1 MDTLSALLSLY
12 PVSTALTVRCHFG
25 KPWALDQPQ
34 SAPGV
39 APYHLIIEGSAWL
52 DAGPYA
58 HYALAAGDIV
68 VFPRGGVHRLSMA
81 EHGEIPAPVRQQQGS
96 HLLRLVANGGPGPA
110 TDILCGEFR
119 FDALASASLLLA
131 LPEVMVISTKG
142 RADFRGLRA
151 LLDLLRAE
159 TETAGAGNSVVVGH
173 LASALF
179 ALIMRAWIER
189 PGEVPGLFGLLAE
202 PRLRAAV
209 DAMLSCPQQ
218 AWTVE
223 RMASLCHM
231 SRATFAR
238 AFVRAAGAAPATV
251 LAHLRMARAARAL
264 TQNRRSAAAIGEDV
278 GYQSEAAFSRSFKR
292 IYGVGPGE
300 YRRNATRPG
309 SATAVAPSAVAAALA
324 R

>member
-1 MDTLSALLSLY
+1 MHIAMDTLSALLSLY

-25 KPWALDQPQ
+25 KPWALDEAQR
-34 SAPGV
+34 APGV
-39 APYHLIIEGSAWL
+39 APYHLIIEGSALL
-52 DAGPYA
+52 DAGPYRQ
-58 HYALAAGDIV
+58 YRLTAGDIV
-68 VFPRGGVHRLSMA
+68 VFPRGGLHRLSLA
-81 EHGEIPAPVRQQQGS
+81 DPGETPAASFHVDGQQEGQ
-96 HLLRLVANGGPGPA
+96 HLLRMVANGAPGPA

-142 RADFRGLRA
+142 RTDFQGLRA
-151 LLDLLRAE
+151 LLDLLRVE
-159 TETAGAGNSVVVGH
+159 TATAGAGNAVVVGH

-202 PRLRAAV
+202 PRLRAAIN
-209 DAMLSCPQQ
+209 AILSCPQK

-264 TQNRRSAAAIGEDV
+264 TQNRRSAGEIAEDV

-300 YRRNATRPG
+300 YRRKAIRP
-309 SATAVAPSAVAAALA
+309 ALA
-324 R
+324 PG

>member
-25 KPWALDQPQ
+25 KPWALDEAQR
-34 SAPGV
+34 APGV
-39 APYHLIIEGSAWL
+39 APYHLIIEGSAML
-52 DAGPYA
+52 DAGPYQ
-58 HYALAAGDIV
+58 HCRLVAGDIV
-68 VFPRGGVHRLSMA
+68 VFPRGGLHRLSMA
-81 EHGEIPAPVRQQQGS
+81 EPGERPAPVTVQNDE
-96 HLLRLVANGGPGPA
+96 HLLRIVANSGHGPA

-131 LPEVMVISTKG
+131 LPEVMVISTAG
-142 RADFRGLRA
+142 RAQFQGLRA
-151 LLDLLRAE
+151 LLDLLR
-159 TETAGAGNSVVVGH
+159 TETGMAGAGNTVVIKH

-209 DAMLSCPQQ
+209 NVMLSCPQQ

-223 RMASLCHM
+223 RMAALCHM

-264 TQNRRSAAAIGEDV
+264 SQDRRSAGEIAEDV

-300 YRRNATRPG
+300 YRRKALRP
-309 SATAVAPSAVAAALA
+309 ALA
-324 R
+324 DS

>member
-1 MDTLSALLSLY
+1 MDTLSHLLTLY
-12 PVSTALTVRCHFG
+12 PVRTALDVRCHYG
-25 KPWALDQPQ
+25 APWVLDQPA
-34 SAPGV
+34 SPDGV
-39 APYHLIIEGSAWL
+39 APYHLIARGSAL
-52 DAGPYA
+52 VDGADGFE
-58 HYALAAGDIV
+58 LQAGDII
-68 VFPRGGVHRLSMA
+68 VFPHGGAHRLYS
-81 EHGEIPAPVRQQQGS
+81 GDPAQASPVHKEAGQ
-96 HLLRLVANGGPGPA
+96 LRFESNGGDGPA

-119 FDALASASLLLA
+119 FDAPASASLLLA
-131 LPEVMVISTKG
+131 LPEVMVISTRG
-142 RADFRGLRA
+142 RADFQGLRA

-159 TETAGAGNSVVVGH
+159 ADSAGAGNSVVVGH

-264 TQNRRSAAAIGEDV
+264 TQNRRSAAEIGEDV

-300 YRRNATRPG
+300 YRRNATRL
-309 SATAVAPSAVAAALA
+309 AAAPAAAGTILA